1 MSGLKMV
8 GTEKERDALRQCLE
22 RDELGCIVGRQH
34 ARQTAQG
41 TAPGLPIHGMMMTG
55 AAHQGGQAAE

>member
-22 RDELGCIVGRQH
+22 RDSLGCIVGRQH

-41 TAPGLPIHGMMMTG
+41 TAPSLPTHVIPGE
-55 AAHQGGQAAE
+55 AHQGGQAAE